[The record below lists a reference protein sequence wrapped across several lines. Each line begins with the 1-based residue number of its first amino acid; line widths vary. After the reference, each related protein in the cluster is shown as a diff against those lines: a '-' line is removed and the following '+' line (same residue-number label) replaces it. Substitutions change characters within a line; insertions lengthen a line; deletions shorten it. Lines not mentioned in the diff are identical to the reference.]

1 MNLKDLENP
10 ILFTLPYA
18 ISAEDQQAIIDY
30 AYTHA
35 NSWSGQ
41 VQVWD
46 DDRDQ
51 YDQTDYFGRV
61 QITRLTQDSIDRIAH
76 DGNLN
81 SNWINWAARLDPTLD
96 WEWIDTPITPV
107 LKKYVDQIRHLYV
120 RFNRVLILVQ
130 KPGSAI
136 PMHTDKVVK
145 NRYVDEKFAP
155 GPAEDLFLK
164 ENNLHWESNRYLTL
178 KWPLTEIPGDNGAP
192 KININGHEYRYDV
205 GNELFAINEV
215 DITHGADAV
224 AHRRGVIFLDGL
236 LDYEALK
243 KETWKSVKL
252 IEKIFDNHK

>member
-1 MNLKDLENP
+1 MNLKDPNKP
-10 ILFTLPYA
+10 ILFSLSYA

-30 AYTHA
+30 AYSHS

-76 DGNLN
+76 SKGLN

-96 WEWIDTPITPV
+96 WEWIDTPITPI
-107 LKKYVDQIRHLYV
+107 LKKYVAQIQHLYV
-120 RFNRVLILVQ
+120 KFNRVLILVQ

-145 NRYVDEKFAP
+145 NQYAEEKFAP
-155 GPAEDLFLK
+155 GPAANLHLD
-164 ENNLHWESNRYLTL
+164 ENNLHWDYNRYLTL
-178 KWPLTEIPGDNGAP
+178 KWPLTDVPGNNGDP
-192 KININGHEYRYDV
+192 RINVKGQEYRYDV

-215 DITHGADAV
+215 DVTHGAGAV
-224 AHRRGVIFLDGL
+224 AHRRGVVFLDGL
-236 LDYEALK
+236 LNYSALK
-243 KETWKSVKL
+243 KETWNSVNL
-252 IEKIFDNHK
+252 F

>member
-1 MNLKDLENP
+1 MNLKDSENP

-120 RFNRVLILVQ
+120 RFNRVLILV
-130 KPGSAI
+130 
-136 PMHTDKVVK
+136 
-145 NRYVDEKFAP
+145 
-155 GPAEDLFLK
+155 
-164 ENNLHWESNRYLTL
+164 
-178 KWPLTEIPGDNGAP
+178 
-192 KININGHEYRYDV
+192 
-205 GNELFAINEV
+205 
-215 DITHGADAV
+215 
-224 AHRRGVIFLDGL
+224 
-236 LDYEALK
+236 
-243 KETWKSVKL
+243 
-252 IEKIFDNHK
+252 